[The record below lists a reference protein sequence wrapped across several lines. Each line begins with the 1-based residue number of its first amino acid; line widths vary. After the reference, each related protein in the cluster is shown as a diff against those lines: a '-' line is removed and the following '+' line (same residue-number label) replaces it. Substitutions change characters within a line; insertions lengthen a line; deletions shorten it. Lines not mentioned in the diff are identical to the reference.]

1 MSLKKM
7 KRRVGV
13 NLDMTPMVDIAIL
26 LLIFYM
32 VTTQFK
38 PPQTREVVLPLSHS
52 QIELPDKDVINITV
66 TDQDSIF
73 VDAVIEVD
81 KETETGAMVKAK
93 ERVYETTSEDEVGN
107 TINRFRTGNIGKMES
122 GRGTALV
129 KALIVIRADRDA
141 SYGIIQK
148 VMDNMV
154 ENSIPRFQI
163 VTDAEA
169 S

>member
-1 MSLKKM
+1 MGLNKK

-13 NLDMTPMVDIAIL
+13 LLDMTPMVDIAIL

-38 PPQTREVVLPLSHS
+38 PPQTREVVLPVSHS
-52 QIELPDKDVINITV
+52 QIELPDKDIINITV
-66 TDQDSIF
+66 TDLDSVF

-81 KETETGAMVKAK
+81 KTMPDGSVVKTK
-93 ERVYETTSEDEVGN
+93 ERVYETTSEDDVGN
-107 TINRFRTGNIGKMES
+107 TINKFRAGQIGRSTG

-129 KALIVIRADRDA
+129 NALIVIRADRDA
-141 SYGIIQK
+141 SYGIIQN

-154 ENSIPRFQI
+154 ENNLKRFQI
-163 VTDAEA
+163 ITELE

>member
-1 MSLKKM
+1 MSLKKR
-7 KRRVGV
+7 KRRIGV
-13 NLDMTPMVDIAIL
+13 LLDMTPMVDIAIL

-32 VTTQFK
+32 TTTQFK
-38 PPQTREVVLPLSHS
+38 PPQTREVTLPLSHS

-66 TDQDSIF
+66 TDLDSIF

-81 KETETGAMVKAK
+81 KETEDGGTIKTK
-93 ERVYETTSEDEVGN
+93 ERVYETTTEDEVGN
-107 TINRFRTGNIGKMES
+107 TITLFRAGQIGKTP
-122 GRGTALV
+122 GGHGTALV
-129 KALIVIRADRDA
+129 RALIVIRADRDA

-154 ENSIPRFQI
+154 ENELKTFQI
-163 VTDAEA
+163 VTDAET

>member
-1 MSLKKM
+1 
-7 KRRVGV
+7 
-13 NLDMTPMVDIAIL
+13 MTPMVDIAIL

-38 PPQTREVVLPLSHS
+38 PPQTREVILPVSHS

-66 TDQDSIF
+66 TDLDSIF
-73 VDAVIEVD
+73 VDAIIEVD
-81 KETETGAMVKAK
+81 KEAPDGSVFKTK
-93 ERVYETTSEDEVGN
+93 ERFYEDTNEDNVGN
-107 TINRFRTGNIGKMES
+107 TINRFRAGQAGRSS
-122 GRGTALV
+122 GSRGTPLV
-129 KALIVIRADRDA
+129 NALIVIRADRDA

-154 ENSIPRFQI
+154 ENQLKRFQI
-163 VTDAEA
+163 VTDLEQ